1 MMEKL
6 IKKLNNRK
14 GFTLIE
20 LIVVIAIIGILAAI
34 LIPQF
39 TGFQDKAKGT
49 QALVDAKQIATA
61 LDGFYVEKGAW
72 PASTSENAIVLA
84 TAFGDAAK
92 AASHGAFTTNK
103 DPDTLNN
110 GGFEW
115 TTNTTPA
122 FKAGRTDQ
130 NSKVEMK

>member
-39 TGFQDKAKGT
+39 TGFTDKARST
-49 QALVDAKQIATA
+49 QAMTDAKQIATA
-61 LDGFYVEKGAW
+61 ADALF
-72 PASTSENAIVLA
+72 TENATVPGVTAIASLSGVNVTTLSGLSA
-84 TAFGDAAK
+84 T
-92 AASHGAFTTNK
+92 
-103 DPDTLNN
+103 
-110 GGFEW
+110 
-115 TTNTTPA
+115 
-122 FKAGRTDQ
+122 
-130 NSKVEMK
+130 NSKTPIVFTYNTSVDGVNFTAVRSSDGGITVTKNL

>member
-39 TGFQDKAKGT
+39 TGFTDKAKAT
-49 QALVDAKQIATA
+49 EAVVQAKQVATAIDSHYAEKTVWPDAK
-61 LDGFYVEKGAW
+61 
-72 PASTSENAIVLA
+72 
-84 TAFGDAAK
+84 K
-92 AASHGAFTTNK
+92 AADISGVPEGNISTTDGAFTI
-103 DPDTLNN
+103 TLDK
-110 GGFEW
+110 GGK
-115 TTNTTPA
+115 NYY
-122 FKAGRTDQ
+122 AGRTTSGAVVVGDTDLKTDGMQ
-130 NSKVEMK
+130 F

>member
-39 TGFQDKAKGT
+39 SGFTDRAKST
-49 QALVDAKQIATA
+49 QAIVLAKQIATA
-61 LDGFYVEKGAW
+61 ADGLIAEGKTTYSANGTA
-72 PASTSENAIVLA
+72 NATTLTNAEIVSIA
-84 TAFGDAAK
+84 G
-92 AASHGAFTTNK
+92 
-103 DPDTLNN
+103 PDTTSSAISNGAIQNN
-110 GGFEW
+110 HFTFSYTDTVSGF
-115 TTNTTPA
+115 TAT
-122 FKAGRTDQ
+122 RTSDGAITA
-130 NSKVEMK
+130 KK

>member
-39 TGFQDKAKGT
+39 TGFTKKAEST
-49 QALVDAKQIATA
+49 QMTVEAKQIATA
-61 LDGFYVEKGAW
+61 ADAIYAEKG
-72 PASTSENAIVLA
+72 STPNSDAIKKIAGADITGTINPIALEGNHITFTYTRNIKGTTY
-84 TAFGDAAK
+84 TAIRTSD
-92 AASHGAFTTNK
+92 GAIAVT
-103 DPDTLNN
+103 
-110 GGFEW
+110 W
-115 TTNTTPA
+115 
-122 FKAGRTDQ
+122 
-130 NSKVEMK
+130 

>member
-39 TGFQDKAKGT
+39 SGFTDRAKST
-49 QALVDAKQIATA
+49 QALTDAKQIATA
-61 LDGFYVEKGAW
+61 IDALYTENSTTLPAMTAITSLSGVTVSDTNLKSFSYTAGKTPVGFTYTTTVSGIGFSAVRSTDG
-72 PASTSENAIVLA
+72 AIKV
-84 TAFGDAAK
+84 TK
-92 AASHGAFTTNK
+92 TN
-103 DPDTLNN
+103 
-110 GGFEW
+110 
-115 TTNTTPA
+115 
-122 FKAGRTDQ
+122 
-130 NSKVEMK
+130 

>member
-39 TGFQDKAKGT
+39 SGFTNKAKNT
-49 QALVDAKQIATA
+49 EALVGAKSIATA
-61 LDGFYVEKGAW
+61 IDSFNAEGNTPSAISTSAVTALAGISDGTLTITSGGAFRYTLDGF
-72 PASTSENAIVLA
+72 T
-84 TAFGDAAK
+84 
-92 AASHGAFTTNK
+92 
-103 DPDTLNN
+103 
-110 GGFEW
+110 
-115 TTNTTPA
+115 
-122 FKAGRTDQ
+122 AGRTT
-130 NSKVEMK
+130 SVGGVEVLK

>member
-39 TGFQDKAKGT
+39 TGFQQKAKST
-49 QALVDAKQIATA
+49 QMTVEAKQIATA
-61 LDGFYVEKGAW
+61 ADSLLI
-72 PASTSENAIVLA
+72 ENAAAAVNNASVAALA
-84 TAFGDAAK
+84 GPDIT
-92 AASHGAFTTNK
+92 ASHITTMSAVGGHVTFSYTK
-103 DPDTLNN
+103 TLDD
-110 GGFEW
+110 GKTYTAVRGSDGKI
-115 TTNTTPA
+115 TVTY
-122 FKAGRTDQ
+122 
-130 NSKVEMK
+130 

>member
-39 TGFQDKAKGT
+39 TGFQDRATRT
-49 QALVDAKQIATA
+49 QVTTDAKQISTA
-61 LDGFYVEKGAW
+61 LDGLIAEGKITANVASATLASDPVVALSGV
-72 PASTSENAIVLA
+72 PAARITSLAYETDGGFTLTSTVTNKAG
-84 TAFGDAAK
+84 TAFVATTSSSGV
-92 AASHGAFTTNK
+92 AFVV
-103 DPDTLNN
+103 
-110 GGFEW
+110 
-115 TTNTTPA
+115 TP
-122 FKAGRTDQ
+122 
-130 NSKVEMK
+130 

>member
-39 TGFQDKAKGT
+39 TGFTKKAEST
-49 QALVDAKQIATA
+49 QMTVEAKQIATA
-61 LDGFYVEKGAW
+61 ADALYAEKGVA
-72 PASTSENAIVLA
+72 PNSDAIKKIAGPDITGTIDPIALE
-84 TAFGDAAK
+84 G
-92 AASHGAFTTNK
+92 SHITFTYKKTIK
-103 DPDTLNN
+103 
-110 GGFEW
+110 
-115 TTNTTPA
+115 TTPYTA
-122 FKAGRTDQ
+122 VRTSDGAIT
-130 NSKVEMK
+130 VTW